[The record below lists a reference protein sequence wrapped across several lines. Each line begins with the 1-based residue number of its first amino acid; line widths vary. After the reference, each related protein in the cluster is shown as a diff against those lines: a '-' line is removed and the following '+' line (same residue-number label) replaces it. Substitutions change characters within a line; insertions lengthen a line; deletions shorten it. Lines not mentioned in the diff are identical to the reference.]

1 MSDLTTRTARS
12 AQDTFR
18 EACIT
23 TLGAVKSAGHAV
35 AKRVNDPTGQTAAE
49 YMGILLLISAI
60 LVAIF
65 TLHLDTTIKDAFKGA
80 IDGIIS
86 NGKGSAPA
94 APAGNGG

>member
-1 MSDLTTRTARS
+1 MSDLTTRT

-65 TLHLDTTIKDAFKGA
+65 TLHLDTTIKDAVKGA
-80 IDGIIS
+80 IDGII
-86 NGKGSAPA
+86 NGAKSPA
-94 APAGNGG
+94 APAGG

>member
-1 MSDLTTRTARS
+1 MSDLTTSTARS

-65 TLHLDTTIKDAFKGA
+65 TLHLDTTIKDAVKGA
-80 IDGIIS
+80 IDGII
-86 NGKGSAPA
+86 NGSKAPA
-94 APAGNGG
+94 APAGNG

>member
-1 MSDLTTRTARS
+1 MSDLTTRS

-18 EACIT
+18 EACIQ
-23 TLGAVKSAGHAV
+23 TLGAVQRAGHAV

-65 TLHLDTTIKDAFKGA
+65 TLHLDTTIKDAVKGA
-80 IDGIIS
+80 IDGII
-86 NGKGSAPA
+86 NGAKSPA
-94 APAGNGG
+94 APAGG

>member
-1 MSDLTTRTARS
+1 MSDLTTT
-12 AQDTFR
+12 AQDTIR

-65 TLHLDTTIKDAFKGA
+65 TLNLDDKISGAVGGA
-80 IDGIIS
+80 IDSII
-86 NGKGSAPA
+86 NGSKGGA
-94 APAGNGG
+94 APPK

>member
-1 MSDLTTRTARS
+1 MSDLTTTV
-12 AQDTFR
+12 QDTFR
-18 EACIT
+18 EACIQ
-23 TLGAVKSAGHAV
+23 TLGAAKSAGHAV

-65 TLHLDTTIKDAFKGA
+65 TLHLDTTIQGAVKGA

-86 NGKGSAPA
+86 GAKSPAPA
-94 APAGNGG
+94 DPAAGGGH

>member
-1 MSDLTTRTARS
+1 MSDLTAHM
-12 AQDTFR
+12 QDTVR
-18 EACIT
+18 EACIQ
-23 TLGAVKSAGHAV
+23 TLGAVQSAGQAI

-65 TLHLDTTIKDAFKGA
+65 SLNLDDTISKAVKGA

-86 NGKGSAPA
+86 KGGGGGD
-94 APAGNGG
+94 APAGN